1 MTLFKSSRSQVFY
14 KIGIFKNFT
23 IFTAKHEHL
32 CWNLFLIKLQL
43 WRPATWLK
51 ENFNIGIFLR
61 NFKSSF
67 FIEHLWCLF
76 LINDCEHLLFWISN
90 QQACLIIV
98 KWWNF
103 LVYYKG
109 VELSFHVHNLFTIWI
124 VLLNSGITWWI
135 IWLQETYLT
144 FANAFFY
151 EIRWAMFNLSGLMFF
166 HGEEPYNIEVS
177 LVFRGGSW
185 TAATSKMERFVV
197 LLSQSA
203 PSWMLQQS

>member
-76 LINDCEHLLFWISN
+76 LINGCEHLLFWISN
-90 QQACLIIV
+90 QQACLIIEMM
-98 KWWNF
+98 KFSSLLQGCWTQF
-103 LVYYKG
+103 PR
-109 VELSFHVHNLFTIWI
+109 SQSVHNL
-124 VLLNSGITWWI
+124 NSFIKFRH
-135 IWLQETYLT
+135 YLMNYLVT
-144 FANAFFY
+144 RNISN
-151 EIRWAMFNLSGLMFF
+151 IRQRIFLWN
-166 HGEEPYNIEVS
+166 PVS
-177 LVFRGGSW
+177 YV
-185 TAATSKMERFVV
+185 
-197 LLSQSA
+197 
-203 PSWMLQQS
+203 